1 MHNVKERERERERER
16 ENEYKYGLEVLSAY
30 TGERNIS
37 NEMTL
42 PAKLRSSPHEFYL
55 YLHVK

>member
-1 MHNVKERERERERER
+1 MLNVKERERER